1 MLLRKRRK
9 PLKRQRKKYLKD
21 NPDFALRLA
30 WKRGLLKYKL
40 WDHQYEL
47 YEIFETATA
56 LKTVVNASRR
66 WGKSTIAI
74 LYALVFGL
82 QNPNSQIKIATK
94 TQKSLKKTFN
104 PILKIL
110 MEDMPRGIVKWSN
123 KDDCYQFYNGS
134 QLHIH
139 GTDMQRYEALRGQR
153 CDLGIIDEGAFCS
166 DLRYIVQSVLLP
178 QTLTCAGRLII
189 LSTPEQ
195 KATQS
200 GEEFKEFC
208 LEAQRKGAYFTK
220 DIYSNTSLSPQLI
233 EQYKE
238 ECGGIDSVEWQVEYL
253 CRFMIDPEKAI
264 VPEWRT
270 DKFVIEEEFDPFK
283 DQFFQFY
290 HKYTCLDLGV
300 KRDYTVGL
308 IGYYDF
314 KDATLFVLN
323 EFKVRNTTTPEI
335 ARLLKEAEA
344 EVFSN
349 QSIYR
354 RVCDSDNPQLVND
367 FVHLHKIGISAVEK
381 TTLEAMVNTLRV
393 MVGDA
398 RVKVHPRCELLIKT
412 MEHATW
418 SDSEQGR
425 LHKDFAR
432 TKELGHMDALAALIY
447 LARSLNTQANP
458 VPTTYG
464 VNLAN
469 TLIQNNNSES
479 HNRKEF
485 KKAFVTPARRNKSR
499 RRS

>member
-1 MLLRKRRK
+1 M
-9 PLKRQRKKYLKD
+9 
-21 NPDFALRLA
+21 RLV
-30 WKRGLLKYKL
+30 WKRGILRYKL
-40 WDHQYEL
+40 WDHQHEL
-47 YEIFETATA
+47 FDIFDNATA

-66 WGKSTIAI
+66 WGKSTVAI
-74 LYALVFGL
+74 LYAIIYGL
-82 QNPNSQIKIATK
+82 RNPNSQIKIATK

-104 PILKIL
+104 PILKLIF
-110 MEDMPRGIVKWSN
+110 EDMPKGIVRWSS

-139 GTDMQRYEALRGQR
+139 GTDLQRFEALRGQR
-153 CDLGIIDEGAFCS
+153 CDLGIIDEAAFCS

-178 QTLTCAGRLII
+178 QTLTCKGRLIL

-208 LEAQRKGAYFTK
+208 LEAQLKGSYFTK
-220 DIYSNTSLSPQLI
+220 DIYSNTSLTPELI

-238 ECGGIDSVEWQVEYL
+238 ECGGENSIEWQVEYL
-253 CRFMIDPEKAI
+253 CKFKIDPEKAVI
-264 VPEWRT
+264 PEWRS
-270 DKFVIEEEFDPFK
+270 DKFVLDDDFDPEHN
-283 DQFFQFY
+283 QFFQFY

-314 KDATLFVLN
+314 QEATLFVLN
-323 EFKVRNTTTPEI
+323 EFYVRNTTTPEI
-335 ARLLKEAEA
+335 ARMLKEAEI
-344 EVFSN
+344 EVFGN
-349 QSIYR
+349 RPIYR

-393 MVGDA
+393 MVGDSQ
-398 RVKVHPRCELLIKT
+398 VKVHPRCELLIRT

-418 SDSEQGR
+418 ADSEQGK
-425 LHKDFAR
+425 LKKQFAR

-447 LARSLNTQANP
+447 LARSTNRTTNP
-458 VPTTYG
+458 VPSTYG
-464 VNLAN
+464 INLAN
-469 TLIQNNNSES
+469 TLIQNPNSES

-499 RRS
+499 RRN